1 MPSPFDKKLSIDNF
15 IYESEFNQ
23 NICYLS
29 PNEITILGMIVTIII
44 GYLFYTE
51 KYLLVFIFLVFF
63 RSFCDIYDGMIAR
76 KCNKTTSIGKYLDV
90 FADTFYAMVFLVL
103 FFIKTNNKY
112 WYLKIF
118 IVLLILITP
127 VLFFRSGSNN
137 HVMLENN
144 SVLKFTHDNT
154 ILVYPILSILI
165 YFLSIRLK

>member
-15 IYESEFNQ
+15 IYESNFNP

-29 PNEITILGMIVTIII
+29 PNEITILGIIVTIII

-51 KYLLVFIFLVFF
+51 KYLLIFIFLVFF

-76 KCNKTTSIGKYLDV
+76 KCNKTTFIGKYLDI
-90 FADTFYAMVFLVL
+90 FADTLYAMVFLVL
-103 FFIKTNNKY
+103 FFIKINTKY
-112 WYLKIF
+112 WYLKAF
-118 IVLLILITP
+118 IALLILITP
-127 VLFFRSGSNN
+127 FLFMEGTSDN
-137 HVMLENN
+137 HRLLKNN
-144 SVLKFTHDNT
+144 SILKFTHDNT